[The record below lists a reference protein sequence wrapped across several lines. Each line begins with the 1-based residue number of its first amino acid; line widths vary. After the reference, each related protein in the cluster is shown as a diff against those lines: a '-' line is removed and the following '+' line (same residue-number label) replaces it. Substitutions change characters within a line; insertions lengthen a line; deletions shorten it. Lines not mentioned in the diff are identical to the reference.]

1 VRGLALVWLLAAA
14 GCTIDARVAT
24 VNPDGGPLFP
34 TVRAG
39 APLTDEATCAE
50 RVRAAPGEPRPA
62 NQTPNHRV
70 TTAAEVAQLD
80 PWDSAHGYDNKALAL
95 QQRITGNFTG
105 TTDEI
110 LQWAACKWGFDEDLV
125 RAEAVHSS
133 GWRQTVAT
141 DWTEATSSDCPPG
154 AATRDNNGT
163 EECAQTYGLFQ
174 VLWKYHKSAWPMYRD
189 SSAFHVDLVF
199 AMRRVCFEGWD
210 LSQASRAT
218 AGKDYEADDLWGCI
232 GAHFSGGWYDEGANW
247 YISGVQGQLAAAL
260 WTKPEFC
267 SSTPGCVLP
276 R

>member
-1 VRGLALVWLLAAA
+1 
-14 GCTIDARVAT
+14 
-24 VNPDGGPLFP
+24 
-34 TVRAG
+34 VRAG

-70 TTAAEVAQLD
+70 TTAAEVAQLE

-95 QQRITGNFTG
+95 QQRITGNFSG

-154 AATRDNNGT
+154 AATPTTTAPR
-163 EECAQTYGLFQ
+163 
-174 VLWKYHKSAWPMYRD
+174 SARRRTG
-189 SSAFHVDLVF
+189 SS
-199 AMRRVCFEGWD
+199 RCCGSTTSPRGRCT
-210 LSQASRAT
+210 AT
-218 AGKDYEADDLWGCI
+218 ARP
-232 GAHFSGGWYDEGANW
+232 STS
-247 YISGVQGQLAAAL
+247 IS
-260 WTKPEFC
+260 C
-267 SSTPGCVLP
+267 SP
-276 R
+276 